1 MLTLKDLLFPRRCPV
16 CDRPVKPAGEL
27 ICANCR
33 PKLRYVHPPFCLKCG
48 RQLSDAG
55 QEYCADCAHKRHVY
69 DRGISLYQYQSVRN
83 TIYRF
88 KYGARR
94 EYAEFLGGEMAC
106 RLGRQIL
113 AWKPDARIPVPL
125 HKKRLEKRGYNQA
138 TLLAGQIGDRLG
150 IPVLS
155 DWIIREKNT
164 APLKQLDAA
173 ERQNNLKKAF
183 KIRRDDVKLSTI
195 VIIDDIYTTG
205 STVDEIAAECRK
217 KGVHTVC
224 FAALSAGSRPDR

>member
-1 MLTLKDLLFPRRCPV
+1 MLRILKQLSYLLDFIYKKRCYFCRSSRENTKMCKKCYDTIDFLPPCPV
-16 CDRPVKPAGEL
+16 MKILNKQVYSASVYAKNLQKL
-27 ICANCR
+27 I
-33 PKLRYVHPPFCLKCG
+33 
-48 RQLSDAG
+48 
-55 QEYCADCAHKRHVY
+55 
-69 DRGISLYQYQSVRN
+69 RGI
-83 TIYRF
+83 
-88 KYGARR
+88 KYHNQT
-94 EYAEFLGGEMAC
+94 E
-106 RLGRQIL
+106 L
-113 AWKPDARIPVPL
+113 AHFQAKIMYDFWQTLPVSEEKFVIVPVPL

-138 TLLAGQIGDRLG
+138 ALLAGQIGDRLG

>member
-88 KYGARR
+88 T
-94 EYAEFLGGEMAC
+94 
-106 RLGRQIL
+106 RQPS
-113 AWKPDARIPVPL
+113 W
-125 HKKRLEKRGYNQA
+125 RGKS
-138 TLLAGQIGDRLG
+138 G
-150 IPVLS
+150 
-155 DWIIREKNT
+155 
-164 APLKQLDAA
+164 
-173 ERQNNLKKAF
+173 
-183 KIRRDDVKLSTI
+183 
-195 VIIDDIYTTG
+195 TG
-205 STVDEIAAECRK
+205 W
-217 KGVHTVC
+217 
-224 FAALSAGSRPDR
+224 GSRCFPTG

>member
-1 MLTLKDLLFPRRCPV
+1 MENQPHSQAAAAWQPGRPAEDGVDLVEIFYL
-16 CDRPVKPAGEL
+16 L
-27 ICANCR
+27 W
-33 PKLRYVHPPFCLKCG
+33 
-48 RQLSDAG
+48 G
-55 QEYCADCAHKRHVY
+55 Q
-69 DRGISLYQYQSVRN
+69 
-83 TIYRF
+83 
-88 KYGARR
+88 
-94 EYAEFLGGEMAC
+94 
-106 RLGRQIL
+106 GRQIL
-113 AWKPDARIPVPL
+113 AWKPDALIPVPL

-138 TLLAGQIGDRLG
+138 ALLAGQIGDRLR